1 MVKFKVFCLHLLTL
15 NLTSYFSIPLY
26 QVALLNRSDV
36 KYAKITDDNEGDI
49 QTICTEIDRGKNEL
63 CQFVHKES
71 FQLCMFFT
79 IFIHIM
85 VSSSYNEN
93 LAMFPNWSKRVQ
105 CRRLGQIDSKISK
118 IFKDSWNSFVDIA
131 QREGGP
137 TKF

>member
-1 MVKFKVFCLHLLTL
+1 M
-15 NLTSYFSIPLY
+15 
-26 QVALLNRSDV
+26 ALLNWSDV
-36 KYAKITDDNEGDI
+36 KFAKITDDNEGDI
-49 QTICTEIDRGKNEL
+49 QTICTEIDRIKTGGKNEL

-79 IFIHIM
+79 MFIHLM

-118 IFKDSWNSFVDIA
+118 CTPHTYLIHIIIICDFI
-131 QREGGP
+131 E
-137 TKF
+137 